1 MFIVSTRKENAMKVF
16 RLVSI
21 LLVASF
27 VLAACGGKSPAAVP
41 PTATPAA
48 STPLPPATGQA
59 VRVGILVIRSA
70 VATNEQYGPLMSYL
84 TSAVGRPFTIVPLD
98 FDGQFRE
105 VEQGSIEFVFTNPL
119 AATQLRRLYH
129 VSFLTTLSRP
139 KTGTKF
145 SGIILVRKD
154 SGIQTVKDLYGK
166 RAACVDFET
175 AAAGC
180 IFQVYHLLQKGF
192 DSFKDFS
199 SFTEIPSQDN
209 IVLAV
214 LNGTIDVG
222 FVRTGQV
229 EDMIKAGTLTDDTEL
244 AIFDQASDDFF
255 YPHTTALY
263 PEWPFA
269 ALAGTDPALA
279 EAVKSALLNIPSDH
293 PALTA
298 AKLTGFVPPEDYSSL
313 DALIE
318 TLKLPTWDA
327 TP

>member
-1 MFIVSTRKENAMKVF
+1 
-16 RLVSI
+16 
-21 LLVASF
+21 
-27 VLAACGGKSPAAVP
+27 
-41 PTATPAA
+41 
-48 STPLPPATGQA
+48 
-59 VRVGILVIRSA
+59 
-70 VATNEQYGPLMSYL
+70 
-84 TSAVGRPFTIVPLD
+84 
-98 FDGQFRE
+98 

-129 VSFLTTLSRP
+129 ISFLATLSRP
-139 KTGTKF
+139 NTGTKF
-145 SGIILVRKD
+145 SGIIIVRED
-154 SGIQTVKDLYGK
+154 SGIRTVKDLRGK

-192 DSFKDFS
+192 DAFKDFS

-214 LNGTIDVG
+214 LNGTVDVG

-229 EDMIKAGTLTDDTEL
+229 EDMIKAGTLADDKEL
-244 AIFDQASDDFF
+244 FIFDRANDDFF

-269 ALAGTDPALA
+269 TLAGTNSALA
-279 EAVKSALLNIPSDH
+279 NAVQFALLNIPSDH
-293 PALTA
+293 PALSA
-298 AKLTGFVPPEDYSSL
+298 AKLSGFVPPEDYSTL

-318 TLKLPTWDA
+318 TLKLPTWDV